1 MPSFGPKSRAER
13 ETLHPFLQEVLDEV
27 IEYTDYSI
35 ICGHRNEEDQM
46 AAFNAVPQASKVKWP
61 DGKHNAQPS
70 MAADLAPYPIDYSE
84 RSKAKARFY
93 FLMGCV
99 KAEVENMNATNR
111 SLERPEPEYD
121 VRFGLD
127 WDGDGDFLDQSFDDI
142 GHVEIKLRA
151 R

>member
-27 IEYTDYSI
+27 IEYYDFSI
-35 ICGHRNEEDQM
+35 IEGHRNEAKQSD
-46 AAFNAVPQASKVKWP
+46 AFESGASKVEFP
-61 DGKHNAQPS
+61 DGNHNLLPS
-70 MAADLAPYPIDYSE
+70 MAGDLAPYPIDYSE

-99 KAEVENMNATNR
+99 KAEVENMNALNR
-111 SLERPEPEYD
+111 MMGRPEPEYD